1 MTTVSLTNADW
12 ATVRTLSDAENTA
25 TATLGAGLTNSVINL
40 SNTQGLTM
48 TINGSTVDLS
58 ALTVG
63 VPVQVQLTV
72 TYASTTAPV
81 TQ

>member
-1 MTTVSLTNADW
+1 L
-12 ATVRTLSDAENTA
+12 
-25 TATLGAGLTNSVINL
+25 INL